1 MFYVHFTSPW
11 HRLASGAVNV
21 DGEVGGMQR
30 CIPRAAGRGVDR
42 HLFALYVV
50 AMGMGVEVPFLQ
62 EALSLPWRLS
72 TSQLPQR
79 QDVCVGLLVSNI
91 PSLFL

>member
-1 MFYVHFTSPW
+1 
-11 HRLASGAVNV
+11 
-21 DGEVGGMQR
+21 
-30 CIPRAAGRGVDR
+30 VDR

-79 QDVCVGLLVSNI
+79 QDVCCVHG
-91 PSLFL
+91 